1 MAIKGATIKE
11 GATPAFTG
19 GSDVIYKETA
29 TKGSGVVTSVA
40 AVADYRVRPSTIH
53 TVKLPEY
60 NAATGKWSKGKRG
73 LIHKRPKLDTD
84 GSLVLPLVRIEVED
98 HPIMSAAEITAL
110 WAWIA
115 QVATDSEYEDFRQTG
130 AMS

>member
-19 GSDVIYKETA
+19 GTDTVYKETA
-29 TKGSGVVTSVA
+29 SKGAGVVTSVA
-40 AVADYRVRPSTIH
+40 AVSDYRIRPSTIH
-53 TVKLPEY
+53 TCKLPEY
-60 NAATGKWSKGKRG
+60 NQATGKWSKGRRG
-73 LIHKRPKLDTD
+73 LIHKRPKLDSD
-84 GSLVLPLVRIEVED
+84 GSLVTPLVRIEVED
-98 HPIMSAAEITAL
+98 HPIMSAAETAAL

-115 QVATDSEYEDFRQTG
+115 QVATDPEYDDFRQTG